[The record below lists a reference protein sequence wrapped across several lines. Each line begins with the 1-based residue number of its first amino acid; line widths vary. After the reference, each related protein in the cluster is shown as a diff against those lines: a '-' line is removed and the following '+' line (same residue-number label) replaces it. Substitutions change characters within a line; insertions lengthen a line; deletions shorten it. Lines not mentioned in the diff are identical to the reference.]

1 METRL
6 SKRRFWEA
14 GFAQFSADL
23 AVFRADAKMP
33 EFELQAGEL
42 CAGVML
48 RLAGFSAGRGVCA
61 RGGTT
66 GEYNSIGVGNDLSYI
81 ARKKH
86 GAA

>member
-6 SKRRFWEA
+6 SKRA
-14 GFAQFSADL
+14 LLGGGFAQFSADP

-61 RGGTT
+61 RGERRG
-66 GEYNSIGVGNDLSYI
+66 
-81 ARKKH
+81 
-86 GAA
+86 